1 METVKGYMN
10 HERGTLEAVT
20 KARAAIMSAKTP
32 QESMDADN
40 MLTGALKTLF
50 AVAESYPDLKANQNF
65 LQLQDELTH
74 TEDKIAYSRQHFNDS
89 VLNVQQHYRDL
100 PRKYL
105 CQHDGEESTR
115 NAANPG
121 SIKRSTQSI
130 ILRSLSLFDTM
141 EQQPRLIEDH
151 IRKNKR
157 DTVVICMF
165 MVILLFSVIFAIG
178 LLLGAPPILTM
189 MHWVTDCVVL
199 YFYYLFVFR
208 AKRDFSSRSTT
219 SKPTESRRKN
229 PYLQSRGDVACRRIT
244 NTKSLCAGYSPDINA
259 FATGH
264 KPSDSIIC
272 ATTGAL
278 QQLNTD
284 ELEGVIGH
292 EMSHIRNRD
301 ILVMTVTV
309 GVVGAIA
316 LLAEIALRMLFW
328 GGAGRGGGKKGE
340 GNIIIVVIAIIFI
353 ILAPIFSRLTYL
365 AISRKREYLAD
376 ADGAYLT
383 RNPEGLA
390 KALEKIKADFPDDPK
405 GSKTVAPLY
414 IANPF
419 KRALRE
425 SIWST
430 HPPIDERIRRL
441 RSM

>member
-1 METVKGYMN
+1 
-10 HERGTLEAVT
+10 
-20 KARAAIMSAKTP
+20 
-32 QESMDADN
+32 
-40 MLTGALKTLF
+40 
-50 AVAESYPDLKANQNF
+50 
-65 LQLQDELTH
+65 
-74 TEDKIAYSRQHFNDS
+74 
-89 VLNVQQHYRDL
+89 
-100 PRKYL
+100 
-105 CQHDGEESTR
+105 
-115 NAANPG
+115 
-121 SIKRSTQSI
+121 
-130 ILRSLSLFDTM
+130 M
-141 EQQPRLIEDH
+141 EQQPRLMEDH

-157 DTVVICMF
+157 DTVVICMI
-165 MVILLFSVIFAIG
+165 MVILLFSIIFAIG

-189 MHWVTDCVVL
+189 ML
-199 YFYYLFVFR
+199 GLPIALFYIFITYS
-208 AKRDFSSRSTT
+208 FSVQSVISAAGARPANPQNREEKILIYKVEEMSLAAGL
-219 SKPTESRRKN
+219 PTPKV
-229 PYLQSRGDVACRRIT
+229 YVQDT
-244 NTKSLCAGYSPDINA
+244 HHINA

-278 QQLNTD
+278 QQLSTA
-284 ELEGVIGH
+284 ELEGVVGH

-340 GNIIIVVIAIIFI
+340 GNIIIVVIAVIFI

-365 AISRKREYLAD
+365 AISRRREYLAD

-390 KALEKIKADFPDDPK
+390 KALEKIKADIPDDPK

-414 IANPF
+414 ITNPF
-419 KRALRE
+419 KRALRD

-430 HPPIDERIRRL
+430 HPPLDERIRRL